1 MQIYF
6 YNSDDFDSLSTA
18 IKERRI
24 IAAMAVFFQVK
35 IFFDFLGDFQMFTS
49 LWNRAL

>member
-35 IFFDFLGDFQMFTS
+35 KFLDFFMFTNQS
-49 LWNRAL
+49 NTL